1 MIKKKKTSTCSI
13 YVQHDQCQNMSNVEG
28 MYCTYTTYTGRQKR
42 MNSTQYRNTM
52 KHVKPKTVTIIV
64 EIGWSPRCSNRMFR
78 MQLQQRA
85 NDTLKSNGSSSFSPP
100 YDKGAPQYTK
110 KASLIQVYQLYSH
123 LFIPFYLFSFLKKNG
138 FYLLWR
144 NILVLEIIWVS
155 PVFLVASSNG
165 DLCPNRLAAPSLAA
179 LCAAWSAAWAILS
192 QHRRPDGYPIRS
204 SFSAQPW
211 LMVPNMWYHP
221 LLNIGF
227 YV

>member
-1 MIKKKKTSTCSI
+1 MDGAPD
-13 YVQHDQCQNMSNVEG
+13 V
-28 MYCTYTTYTGRQKR
+28 
-42 MNSTQYRNTM
+42 
-52 KHVKPKTVTIIV
+52 P
-64 EIGWSPRCSNRMFR
+64 NRMFR

-138 FYLLWR
+138 FTYCGAIFWCSTSSEFLQSSWWPVATATSVPTDWLRRHLLR
-144 NILVLEIIWVS
+144 FAQ
-155 PVFLVASSNG
+155 P
-165 DLCPNRLAAPSLAA
+165 DLLPEPS
-179 LCAAWSAAWAILS
+179 CHSTDGPTAI
-192 QHRRPDGYPIRS
+192 GYPIRS

-221 LLNIGF
+221 PINIGF